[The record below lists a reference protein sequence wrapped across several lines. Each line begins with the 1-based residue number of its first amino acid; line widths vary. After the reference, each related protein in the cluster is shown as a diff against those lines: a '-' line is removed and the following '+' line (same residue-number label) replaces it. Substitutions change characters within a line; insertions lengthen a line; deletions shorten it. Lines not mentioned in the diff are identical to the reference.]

1 MTDEQPKDKLGR
13 TIARGDFIVYGHAL
27 GRSAGLRIGRV
38 LEVSKAKPD
47 RFYCTHSEWRIRVQ
61 GVDDDW
67 APNGEPTLC
76 RPGTL
81 QYPDRAIR
89 LRVEDVPAAL
99 FAMLMKATAI
109 ADVL

>member
-1 MTDEQPKDKLGR
+1 L
-13 TIARGDFIVYGHAL
+13 RGVTSLSTATPWADPLACAL
-27 GRSAGLRIGRV
+27 GACSRSRR
-38 LEVSKAKPD
+38 AKQD
-47 RFYCTHSEWRIRVQ
+47 RYFVQGSDWRIRVQ

-81 QYPDRAIR
+81 QYPERAIR
-89 LRVEDVPAAL
+89 LRIEDVPAAL
-99 FAMLMKATAI
+99 FAMLMKATAS